1 MDINEVKKFIQNKID
16 SDNLTQKVRDVIK
29 TKKWE
34 KQDLKEGFK
43 ESFKPLI
50 KAQTDIS
57 ETIKKEN
64 AETIEQL
71 EKNQLALTQGLLANR
86 LALTQG
92 LQAMGELMT
101 PPEEE
106 FEDASPVSPQPG
118 PSTAESPQV
127 RPPKMTGP
135 FIDLETQLD
144 EDDIKYLQDSEFIRP
159 KDFLKTDPN
168 ILNETLK
175 VATKSIKS
183 VNGEINGYSNKK
195 LKTKRDEANLK
206 TKKKEM
212 KALQNY
218 KAVLSTYLSSLKYQ
232 KGKGIYFQN
241 PHQLVNRLELL
252 VGSILAGNNG
262 VIPEFSQLAHFLNQ
276 TNIITKKQLND
287 LLKSYIRIK

>member
-92 LQAMGELMT
+92 LQAMGELMA
-101 PPEEE
+101 PEDGDQ
-106 FEDASPVSPQPG
+106 FEDTQPESPQPG
-118 PSTAESPQV
+118 PSQEPGKSKKPELNINLEAELD
-127 RPPKMTGP
+127 KED
-135 FIDLETQLD
+135 IDNILYNEL
-144 EDDIKYLQDSEFIRP
+144 IRP
-159 KDFLKTDPN
+159 QDFMINSQKTLEDKLKITN
-168 ILNETLK
+168 KLIQ
-175 VATKSIKS
+175 SS
-183 VNGEINGYSNKK
+183 NGEINGFSRKKNPTKNDLSRLEK
-195 LKTKRDEANLK
+195 LKKKRESFKKYK
-206 TKKKEM
+206 T
-212 KALQNY
+212 
-218 KAVLSTYLSSLKYQ
+218 VLSTFLNSIRYQ
-232 KGKGIYFQN
+232 QGTGIYFQN

-276 TNIITKKQLND
+276 TGIITKKQLND